1 MTASLVH
8 DEQTLA
14 EGGESL
20 KYQLTVL
27 APSVTDAVTSAGG
40 WLFDRVMA
48 GWDVKVLIPGLGDQQ
63 AKPLAVLGASAF
75 DLDTTRHCWPSE
87 LQPEAIAVAAALF
100 TGDDRV
106 RREVASATD
115 RGLEVAFW
123 GAATDTAETEPV
135 DYPLTAAAHAFK
147 CRALALTSARIQP
160 VDRVEKF
167 FARGCFSGVAP
178 AVRV

>member
-1 MTASLVH
+1 MTASLVQG
-8 DEQTLA
+8 EETLA
-14 EGGESL
+14 EDGGSL

-27 APSVTDAVTSAGG
+27 APSVADAVASAGG

-48 GWDVKVLIPGLGDQQ
+48 GWDVKVLIPGLGGQQ
-63 AKPLAVLGASAF
+63 PKPLAVLGACAF
-75 DLDTTRHCWPSE
+75 DLDAARDCWPSE
-87 LQPEAIAVAAALF
+87 LQPEAIAVAAALYS
-100 TGDDRV
+100 GDDRV
-106 RREVASATD
+106 RSEVTSALD
-115 RGLEVAFW
+115 SGLEVAFW
-123 GAATDTAETEPV
+123 GATADPAETEPV

-160 VDRVEKF
+160 VERVEKF